1 MTDAKNKPS
10 LDIWLRWADVLGQ
23 RLETVRQVYEDN
35 NLHEAASPAAALVI
49 RLQHVLAGELERHLA
64 VTTYA
69 ALQQTQS
76 PERAEEVQ
84 CQALASIF
92 ISALE
97 QLPDFSKDMQ
107 KLLSSIWHGQCG
119 GRQAS
124 DLFKGPRGTINEG
137 IGSGH
142 PRDGHL
148 PHMLETLLEQEK
160 AGSVRP
166 PRASTLSPE
175 EQQKWNDTARRWA
188 LRNSATLRRAGR
200 VE

>member
-23 RLETVRQVYEDN
+23 RLDTVRQVYEDHDQ
-35 NLHEAASPAAALVI
+35 HESVSPAAALII
-49 RLQHVLAGELERHLA
+49 RLQHVLAGALERHLA
-64 VTTYA
+64 DMPYA
-69 ALQQTQS
+69 ALKQVQS
-76 PERAEEVQ
+76 PERSEELQ

-92 ISALE
+92 TSALE
-97 QLPDFSKDMQ
+97 QLPAFSKDMQ
-107 KLLSSIWHGQCG
+107 KLLNSTWYGQCG

-124 DLFKGPRGTINEG
+124 DLFKGPRGALNEG

-148 PHMLETLLEQEK
+148 PQMLEMLLEQEK
-160 AGSVRP
+160 SGSTRP
-166 PRASTLSPE
+166 PRPSTLSAE